1 MCTGILLENSINH
14 LLKALN
20 STFLQKFRFHYSRS
34 VKNRKLLWACTI
46 FDQMRWNFGI
56 LYLFA
61 SCWAY
66 TFYRK
71 TSSSASPCLP
81 SHLIS
86 RIHQGYIHIWAQVT
100 AYCGGSKFSRPQGG
114 QDGRGNTTYRKC
126 SQTEDVAPSISSIFM
141 PHIFPLNYLFVS

>member
-1 MCTGILLENSINH
+1 MCTGILHKNSINH

-20 STFLQKFRFHYSRS
+20 STFLQKFRIHYNRS
-34 VKNRKLLWACTI
+34 VKNRKLLWTCTI
-46 FDQMRWNFGI
+46 FDQIQWNFGI

-86 RIHQGYIHIWAQVT
+86 RIHQGYINIWAQVT
-100 AYCGGSKFSRPQGG
+100 AYGGGSKLCRPQGG
-114 QDGRGNTTYRKC
+114 QDGGGNTTYRKC
-126 SQTEDVAPSISSIFM
+126 SQTEDVTPSISSIFM
-141 PHIFPLNYLFVS
+141 PHIFPLGYSFIS